1 MYLEKIVFWKD
12 GKQLFSIRMPQRKGR
27 NKSCCFQVSKGKCRI
42 IRHRCL
48 RFINRKNV
56 DPNSYLFICEKHFEE
71 KYLNKQNNQRVRLC
85 NAKNPVPTIH
95 PPSIVKTTPSV
106 LPTLST
112 PRKPPKARVYG
123 EDEINNEAFKSTAIA
138 IFSKVNESLLK
149 SLGNGFLFSKNE
161 DCAILYRFWH
171 KQYSCAQSMWND

>member
-1 MYLEKIVFWKD
+1 
-12 GKQLFSIRMPQRKGR
+12 MPQRKGR

-56 DPNSYLFICEKHFEE
+56 DPNSSYLFICEKHFEE

-161 DCAILYRFWH
+161 DCAILYRF
-171 KQYSCAQSMWND
+171 